1 MMLALILFW
10 SAVAIIAYTYIG
22 FPLLVLLRSRV
33 APRPVASG
41 DVTPSVSLVIAAH
54 NEEDSIGGKLEN
66 VLAMDYPAE
75 QLEILVASDGS
86 TDRTEQIVR
95 GFAARGVRLLALPR
109 LGKARALN
117 AAIAVAR
124 GEVLAFS
131 DANSMFERQALR
143 RLVSPLADDTVG
155 GVAGDQ
161 RYDLPDRGDTNGCGE
176 RSYWNFDRLMKR
188 AESRAGH
195 VISATGAIYAIRRKL
210 FQAVPE
216 GVTDDFVTSTRV
228 IAQGYRLVFCG
239 DAVAWEPV
247 APSQQAEFSRK
258 VRVITRGFRSL
269 LVMRSLLNPFRH
281 GFYSLQLLSHKLLRR
296 LMFLPLSVL
305 LIGSFLLWQDGML
318 YRAAASAQAAFYA
331 LAACGTVASNRQWRT
346 TKLFA
351 VPAYFC
357 MVNLASLIALWRLAT
372 GHAVVVWEPQRHDP
386 AVRSAEPRD
395 ENQREREQP
404 QPMQQAPGLRTVG
417 EIEGVA

>member
-1 MMLALILFW
+1 MTVLILFW
-10 SAVAIIAYTYIG
+10 GAAALLAYTYAG
-22 FPLLVLLRSRV
+22 FPLLILLRSWLV
-33 APRPVASG
+33 PRPVASG

-54 NEEDSIGGKLEN
+54 NEEESIGGKLEN
-66 VLAMDYPAE
+66 VLAMDYPADR
-75 QLEILVASDGS
+75 LEILVASDGS

-95 GFAARGVRLLALPR
+95 SFAGRGVRLLALPR

-117 AAIAVAR
+117 AAVAVAR

-131 DANSMFERQALR
+131 DANSMFERRALR
-143 RLVSPLADDTVG
+143 RLVSSLADERVG

-161 RYDLPDRGDTNGCGE
+161 RYELPERGDANGCGE
-176 RSYWNFDRLMKR
+176 RSYWNYDRLMKR

-228 IAQGYRLVFCG
+228 IAQGYRLVFCE

-258 VRVITRGFRSL
+258 VRVITRGLRSA
-269 LVMRSLLNPFRH
+269 LVMRSLLNPFRY

-296 LMFLPLSVL
+296 LMFIPLGMLFV
-305 LIGSFLLWQDGML
+305 GSFLLWQEGMFYQL
-318 YRAAASAQAAFYA
+318 AASAQAAFYG
-331 LAACGTVASNRQWRT
+331 LAACGSVATFGRGRIQ
-346 TKLFA
+346 KLVA

-357 MVNLASLIALWRLAT
+357 MVNVASLIALWRLII
-372 GHAVVVWEPQRHDP
+372 GHSVVVWEPQRHEP
-386 AVRSAEPRD
+386 AEQQANEAKF
-395 ENQREREQP
+395 ERP
-404 QPMQQAPGLRTVG
+404 QPTRETVG
-417 EIEGVA
+417 LKAVSEVEGIA